1 VAPLTFATRT
11 LGFLLAIEAV
21 AGGVACRVAWPL
33 PGLAHWLLPQA
44 HAEPVVRVRGESRI
58 ELGVSHVEVGV
69 SITGALRDEL
79 GAPLSERLLA
89 LEAVPLS
96 APGEPWRM
104 QLTTDAEGRFS
115 LEIAD
120 PEHDYRLLATFSG
133 DETHRGVRV
142 ERRVERARSDV
153 RLELRLPFG
162 HTIDLDAPEL
172 VVEAIAE
179 SDVGGNGVAMRL
191 WDEGGRELGHGTTDK
206 SGHLRVRVP
215 TSRMGPP
222 GAGLVRIES
231 LRDERRAEAQTEAR
245 VVRKR
250 AVFLEL
256 AVQATDIEAGQPAQL
271 SGRAFTHAGPTH
283 DEPRVAIPV
292 GLFLGDRHLATVM
305 TNERG
310 EFASE
315 LWVDV
320 EQGPLEITART
331 EGDATGS
338 YPPSEARAGLRVS
351 PARPVPFVWLLATS
365 ILVAIAA
372 FVSGLRRKWA
382 ARDDEEP
389 SRAPSVRE
397 PTEPS
402 ISPARAHGR
411 RDRHKVS
418 GRIIDLR
425 GDRGLADAEIT
436 IEHSQAEASCTLR
449 SDASGRFE
457 SLALPAGKAH
467 LRVSAAGYGSSE
479 LDLELPHRGEW
490 SAVQIRLESLRA
502 RALAAFRNLAFRTL
516 PSPRAWG
523 IWTTREAREWI
534 TERAP
539 EQRGSIRK
547 LTSEVERACY
557 ARELPEA
564 EAVASI
570 EQAASA
576 VAAELRARPAP
587 QDASSEHERRTVR

>member
-1 VAPLTFATRT
+1 M
-11 LGFLLAIEAV
+11 
-21 AGGVACRVAWPL
+21 
-33 PGLAHWLLPQA
+33 
-44 HAEPVVRVRGESRI
+44 RVRGESRI
-58 ELGVSHVEVGV
+58 ELGVTHVEVGV

-79 GAPLSERLLA
+79 GAPLSGRLLA

-96 APGEPWRM
+96 SPGEPWRM

-191 WDEGGRELGHGTTDK
+191 WDEGGRELGRGTTDK

-231 LRDERRAEAQTEAR
+231 LRDPLRAEAQTEAR

-250 AVFLEL
+250 AVYVDLRVSAKE
-256 AVQATDIEAGQPAQL
+256 IEAGQPAQL
-271 SGRAFTHAGPTH
+271 GGRAYTHAGPTGS
-283 DEPRVAIPV
+283 EPRVAIPV
-292 GLFLGDRHLATVM
+292 GLFLGERHLATVM
-305 TNERG
+305 TNDKG

-320 EQGPLEITART
+320 EQGPLEIMART
-331 EGDATGS
+331 EGDATGA
-338 YPPSEARAGLRVS
+338 YPPAEARASLRVS
-351 PARPVPFVWLLATS
+351 PARPVPFAWLIGASLC
-365 ILVAIAA
+365 VALAA
-372 FVSGLRRKWA
+372 FLAGRRRTRSTVEA
-382 ARDDEEP
+382 EEP
-389 SRAPSVRE
+389 ERVRE

-402 ISPARAHGR
+402 ISPARAHGK
-411 RDRHKVS
+411 RDRHKVG
-418 GRIIDLR
+418 GRVIDLR
-425 GDRGLADAEIT
+425 GDRGLPDAEIA
-436 IEHSQAEASCTLR
+436 IQHSQAEASCVLR
-449 SDASGRFE
+449 SDLNGRFE
-457 SLALPAGKAH
+457 SPELPNGKAH
-467 LRVSAAGYGSSE
+467 LLITAAGYVRSE

-490 SAVQIRLESLRA
+490 SSVLIRLESLRA
-502 RALAAFRNLAFRTL
+502 RALAAFRTLAFRTL

-534 TERAP
+534 SERAP
-539 EQRGSIRK
+539 EQRSTIRK
-547 LTSEVERACY
+547 LTGEVERACY
-557 ARELPEA
+557 AREQPDA

-570 EQAASA
+570 EQIASA
-576 VAAELRARPAP
+576 VAAELRTRPQVQVAN
-587 QDASSEHERRTVR
+587 SERERRTLR

>member
-1 VAPLTFATRT
+1 MSSLTYVPRKLVAALALWACATLAT
-11 LGFLLAIEAV
+11 LQAA
-21 AGGVACRVAWPL
+21 P
-33 PGLAHWLLPQA
+33 A

-58 ELGVSHVEVGV
+58 ELGVTHGDVGV

-79 GAPLSERLLA
+79 GAPLSGRLLA

-96 APGEPWRM
+96 DPGEPWRM
-104 QLTTDAEGRFS
+104 QLTTDGEGRFS

-172 VVEAIAE
+172 VVEAVAE

-191 WDEGGRELGHGTTDK
+191 WDEAGRELGSGTTDRA
-206 SGHLRVRVP
+206 GHLRVRVP
-215 TSRMGPP
+215 TSRMGAP

-250 AVFLEL
+250 AVFLDLAAAAPEL
-256 AVQATDIEAGQPAQL
+256 EAGQPARLHGQAYTRTADKQ
-271 SGRAFTHAGPTH
+271 RAARG
-283 DEPRVAIPV
+283 AIPV
-292 GLFLGDRHLATVM
+292 GLFLGERHLATVM
-305 TNERG
+305 TDERG
-310 EFASE
+310 QFTSE

-331 EGDATGS
+331 EGDATGA
-338 YPPSEARAGLRVS
+338 YPPAEARAKLRVN
-351 PARPVPFVWLLATS
+351 PARPVPFAWLLAAM
-365 ILVAIAA
+365 AIVFASA
-372 FVSGLRRKWA
+372 VVVSRRR
-382 ARDDEEP
+382 AREP
-389 SRAPSVRE
+389 REAEAEPRVRE

-402 ISPARAHGR
+402 ISPARGHGR
-411 RDRHKVS
+411 RDRHQVS
-418 GRIIDLR
+418 GRVIDLR
-425 GDRGLADAEIT
+425 GERGLAGAEIA
-436 IEHSQAEASCTLR
+436 IVHALPEASCVLR
-449 SDASGRFE
+449 SDEDGRFQ
-457 SLALPAGKAH
+457 SADLPNGRAH
-467 LRVSAAGYGSSE
+467 VRISARGYISTDID
-479 LDLELPHRGEW
+479 LDLPHRGEW

-502 RALAAFRNLAFRTL
+502 RALAAFRALAFRTL
-516 PSPRAWG
+516 PTPKAWG

-539 EQRGSIRK
+539 DQRTAIRQ
-547 LTSEVERACY
+547 LTSDVERACY
-557 ARELPEA
+557 AREQPEP
-564 EAVASI
+564 EAVATI
-570 EQAASA
+570 ERTASE
-576 VAAELRARPAP
+576 VAGELRTRGSTRTEP
-587 QDASSEHERRTVR
+587 ERRTAR

>member
-1 VAPLTFATRT
+1 MAPLTFVLRACARSRPLLRWALLLCCVVFSTR
-11 LGFLLAIEAV
+11 LPV
-21 AGGVACRVAWPL
+21 RV
-33 PGLAHWLLPQA
+33 Q
-44 HAEPVVRVRGESRI
+44 AEPIVRVRGESRI
-58 ELGVSHVEVGV
+58 ELGVSHAELGV
-69 SITGALRDEL
+69 TITGALRDEL
-79 GAPLSERLLA
+79 GAPLSGRLLA

-96 APGEPWRM
+96 DRAEPWHM

-153 RLELRLPFG
+153 RLELRLPLG

-179 SDVGGNGVAMRL
+179 SDVGGYGVAMRL
-191 WDEGGRELGHGTTDK
+191 WDEGGRELGRGTTDHA
-206 SGHLRVRVP
+206 GHLRVRVP
-215 TSRMGPP
+215 TARMGPP

-256 AVQATDIEAGQPAQL
+256 EVSASELEAGQPAQL
-271 SGRAFTHAGPTH
+271 SGRAFTHRGPAQT
-283 DEPRVAIPV
+283 EPRGAIPV
-292 GLFLGDRHLATVM
+292 GLFLGERHLATVM

-320 EQGPLEITART
+320 EPGPLEITART
-331 EGDATGS
+331 EGDATGA
-338 YPPSEARAGLRVS
+338 YPSTEAHAQLRVS
-351 PARPVPFVWLLATS
+351 PARPVPFAWLIGASVLIALGAFLA
-365 ILVAIAA
+365 
-372 FVSGLRRKWA
+372 GRKRSQRA
-382 ARDDEEP
+382 LEIEE
-389 SRAPSVRE
+389 APRVRE

-411 RDRHKVS
+411 RDRHKLG

-425 GDRGLADAEIT
+425 GDRGLPDAEIA
-436 IEHSQAEASCTLR
+436 IEHSHGDASCVLR
-449 SDASGRFE
+449 SDDSGRFE
-457 SLALPAGKAH
+457 SPTLPAGKAH
-467 LRVSAAGYGSSE
+467 LRIRAPGYVATE
-479 LDLELPHRGEW
+479 IELELPHRGEW
-490 SAVQIRLESLRA
+490 SAVLIRLESLRA
-502 RALAAFRNLAFRTL
+502 RALAAFRTLAFRTL

-523 IWTTREAREWI
+523 IWTTREARAWI
-534 TERAP
+534 SERAP
-539 EQRGSIRK
+539 EQRGAIRK
-547 LTSEVERACY
+547 LASDVERACY
-557 ARELPEA
+557 AREQPEPA
-564 EAVASI
+564 AVASI

-576 VAAELRARPAP
+576 VAAELRTRPGVQVANS
-587 QDASSEHERRTVR
+587 DKERRTVR